1 MMGPPRFEL
10 ELLPPRGRR
19 IPSYPTGPKKAKRR
33 IIKVKTSIFR
43 LFDIL
48 YGFQIGKPNGKISFP
63 AMVLSSIPA
72 TA

>member
-1 MMGPPRFEL
+1 MGPPRFEL

-19 IPSYPTGPKKAKRR
+19 IPSYPTGPKKTKRR
-33 IIKVKTSIFR
+33 LVKVKNSIFE

-48 YGFQIGKPNGKISFP
+48 YGFQIGMPNGKISFP
-63 AMVLSSIPA
+63 AIVLRSIAA